1 MRHAEL
7 LMYVAPQ
14 CVENA
19 NTAWLQRILELLG
32 EERLTADGLS
42 LPELWTSPRLLLTQ
56 TCGYPLMTQLRGQVR
71 VLGRPDYVL
80 PDSADGWHCS
90 LILARA
96 EDARTTL
103 EAFLGSR
110 GAINDA
116 GSNTGMN
123 LFRHRLA
130 PLQQRGTFFSNVIHS
145 GSHRESLRLL
155 RENQADL
162 AAVDSVTYA
171 HLARYAPTE
180 VANLRL
186 IERSAPSPSLPYI
199 GSVNLGNDEAERLRE
214 AMNQALNE
222 LPQVAE
228 ILSIREVL
236 PAKEDDY
243 RILLDYQQQ
252 AIAHGY
258 AELR

>member
-1 MRHAEL
+1 MRHTEL

-14 CVENA
+14 CVEDA
-19 NTAWLQRILELLG
+19 NVAWLRRILELLG
-32 EERLTADGLS
+32 EERLAADGLS

-103 EAFLGSR
+103 DAFLGSR

-130 PLQQRGTFFSNVIHS
+130 PLQQGGSFFSSVIHS

-171 HLARYAPTE
+171 YLARYAPTE
-180 VANLRL
+180 VADLRL
-186 IERSAPSPSLPYI
+186 IERSAPSPNLPYI
-199 GSVNLGNDEAERLRE
+199 GRANLSDAEAVRVRE
-214 AMNQALNE
+214 AMNQALDD
-222 LPQVAE
+222 LPQVAN
-228 ILSIREVL
+228 ILAIRKVL
-236 PAKEDDY
+236 PAKDDDY

-252 AIAHGY
+252 AVAQGF